1 MIFCESSPSKL
12 TTLGKRCFGFSD
24 TFDVKN
30 NKLQVTISQ
39 LPETVSEIGSH
50 AFYNAGPNVKI
61 SQLPPNLETLN
72 EYSFAGCE
80 NL

>member
-1 MIFCESSPSKL
+1 M
-12 TTLGKRCFGFSD
+12 
-24 TFDVKN
+24 
-30 NKLQVTISQ
+30 TISQ

-50 AFYNAGPNVKI
+50 AFYNAGPYVRI
-61 SQLPPNLETLN
+61 SQLPPNLEILN